1 MLLTECFWIKRLAPT
16 TACQCVQ
23 GPGQGAIYNT
33 ISHTRRGYR
42 HQNCSRL
49 IILNGY
55 RERATLRTAFSLA
68 LNQEGRGREGWA
80 KCTAKANGKSK
91 IIVFAFFI
99 IQRERIDG
107 GRERGR
113 GEQPRVSEDM
123 LREKGGTATVIRK
136 KKIFLLLQEKQFH
149 IERWHFIYSYFL
161 VHWLFLY
168 VLDMITGCRWC
179 KGNLAAS
186 LWQKRQRRC
195 GHMTVSNGSTASIVL
210 RAPLAHTDLAVVKQL
225 YHSDRSVYFPVDG
238 VLTEFARRHAKS
250 FGECSP
256 LYFGVSK
263 EFRRSFADF
272 STCWTCWS
280 RGFGGLWSDV

>member
-1 MLLTECFWIKRLAPT
+1 MLLTECFWIKRLSPT

-113 GEQPRVSEDM
+113 GEQVRVSEDM

-149 IERWHFIYSYFL
+149 TERRLFIYSYFL
-161 VHWLFLY
+161 VHWCL
-168 VLDMITGCRWC
+168 VHW
-179 KGNLAAS
+179 
-186 LWQKRQRRC
+186 
-195 GHMTVSNGSTASIVL
+195 
-210 RAPLAHTDLAVVKQL
+210 
-225 YHSDRSVYFPVDG
+225 
-238 VLTEFARRHAKS
+238 
-250 FGECSP
+250 
-256 LYFGVSK
+256 LYFYMSYMTWLLTGADATVIWQHLCCKSVSVVVDIW
-263 EFRRSFADF
+263 RSLTRAEG
-272 STCWTCWS
+272 SGKYS
-280 RGFGGLWSDV
+280 